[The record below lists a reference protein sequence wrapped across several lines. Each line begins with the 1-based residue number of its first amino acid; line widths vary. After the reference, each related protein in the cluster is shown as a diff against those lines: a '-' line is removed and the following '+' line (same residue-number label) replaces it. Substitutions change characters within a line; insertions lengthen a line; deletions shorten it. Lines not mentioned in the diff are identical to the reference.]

1 MDERPPYRTMREF
14 GEDERP
20 RERLL
25 RHGPELLA
33 DAELVAIVLGSGM
46 PGENVLDFARRI
58 LDDAGGLPGLQRS
71 DAAALHR
78 TRGLGPAKAA
88 QIAAAIELGRRVGR
102 VAPEERP
109 SLSAPEQ
116 VHNLL
121 GWRTQGKS
129 TEELYVLP
137 LDMKSRLLGAN
148 PPKPIA
154 GGVNAVG
161 VRPAEVFR
169 EAIVLQATSVILAHN
184 HPSGDPRPSA
194 HDVATTKELI
204 AAGKL
209 LEIDV
214 LDHVVLG
221 QGTFVSLR
229 RDGLDRKSVV

>member
-1 MDERPPYRTMREF
+1 MDERPAYRTMREF

-33 DAELVAIVLGSGM
+33 DAELIAIVLGSGM

-58 LDDAGGLPGLQRS
+58 LDDAGGLPGLQRA

-88 QIAAAIELGRRVGR
+88 QVAAAIELGRRVGR

-109 SLSAPEQ
+109 ALSAPEQ
-116 VHNLL
+116 VHTLL
-121 GWRTQGKS
+121 GWRTHGKP

-148 PPKPIA
+148 PPRPIA

-169 EAIVLQATSVILAHN
+169 EAIVLQAASVILAHN
-184 HPSGDPRPSA
+184 SASGVPWPSPA
-194 HDVATTKELI
+194 DVATTKELI

-221 QGTFVSLR
+221 QGSFVSLR
-229 RDGLDRKSVV
+229 RDGLATFAR